1 MTSEAYMNPTMNVA
15 PQDPASLVRRI
26 ADEHRHVPGGLLP
39 ALHAVQD
46 ALGHVP
52 AEAVEV
58 LAEATNLSR
67 AEVHGVL
74 TYYHHFRT
82 AAPGRHVVQLC
93 QAEACIAC
101 GANEL
106 AAHAQRRLGCEM
118 HQTRA
123 DGAVT
128 LEPVYCL
135 GLCASSPSAQIN
147 GRVYARLTPEK
158 LDGILASAGVAP

>member
-1 MTSEAYMNPTMNVA
+1 MNA
-15 PQDPASLVRRI
+15 ALEDPASLVRRI
-26 ADEHRHVPGGLLP
+26 ANEHRHIPGGLLP

-46 ALGHVP
+46 ALGFVP
-52 AEAVEV
+52 ADAVDA
-58 LAEATNLSR
+58 LAEATNRSR

-74 TYYHHFRT
+74 TYYHHFRQ

-106 AAHAQRRLGCEM
+106 AAQAQRQLGCEM
-118 HQTRA
+118 HHTRE

-135 GLCASSPSAQIN
+135 GLCASSPAARIN
-147 GRVYARLTPEK
+147 GRVVGRMTPEK
-158 LDGILASAGVAP
+158 LDRMLANAGLAP

>member
-1 MTSEAYMNPTMNVA
+1 MTSEAYMSPTMNEAQEDNAALIRRVA
-15 PQDPASLVRRI
+15 N
-26 ADEHRHVPGGLLP
+26 EHRHVPGGLLP

-46 ALGHVP
+46 ALGYVP
-52 AEAVEV
+52 ADAVDV
-58 LAEATNLSR
+58 LAEATNRSR

-74 TYYHHFRT
+74 TYYHHFRET
-82 AAPGRHVVQLC
+82 PPGRHVVQLC

-106 AAHAQRRLGCEM
+106 AAHAQRQLGCEM
-118 HQTRA
+118 HHTRA

-135 GLCASSPSAQIN
+135 GLCALSPAAQID
-147 GRVYARLTPEK
+147 GRVVGRMTPEK
-158 LDGILASAGVAP
+158 LDGLLVNMGVAP

>member
-1 MTSEAYMNPTMNVA
+1 MNAALEDPT
-15 PQDPASLVRRI
+15 SLVRRI
-26 ADEHRHVPGGLLP
+26 ANEHRHIPGGLLP

-46 ALGHVP
+46 ALGFVP
-52 AEAVEV
+52 ADAVNV

-74 TYYHHFRT
+74 TYYHHFRQ

-118 HQTRA
+118 HHTRE

-135 GLCASSPSAQIN
+135 GLCASSPAAQVN
-147 GRVYARLTPEK
+147 GRVVGRMTPEK
-158 LDGILASAGVAP
+158 LDRMLANAGLAP